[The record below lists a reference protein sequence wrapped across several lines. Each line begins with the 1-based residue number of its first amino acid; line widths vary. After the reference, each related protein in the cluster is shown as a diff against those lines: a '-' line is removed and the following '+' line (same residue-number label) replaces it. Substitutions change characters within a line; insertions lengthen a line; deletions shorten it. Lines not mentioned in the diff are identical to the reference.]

1 MKSYSLKN
9 DTNQCPNIK
18 SQQQLITF
26 KAIYPTLPPKMLE
39 SNDVKINKSTSNHTL
54 IACGRSGSFISLIC
68 CGMFMLFTALTAL
81 AGAADKPA

>member
-1 MKSYSLKN
+1 MSTLSVTYYF
-9 DTNQCPNIK
+9 Q
-18 SQQQLITF
+18 
-26 KAIYPTLPPKMLE
+26 AIYPTLPPKMFE
-39 SNDVKINKSTSNHTL
+39 SNDVSMLQFVHTL